1 MVVGGQLIKG
11 NSMLIPNQLAPVV
24 SVMALLGVVISGS
37 VLAEQGVASDCLHC
51 HVMNASA
58 DVNDPSKIYSEN
70 KAHHPAEVRYPQDAT
85 DFNPTNAQSNGMS
98 FFDAN
103 HNGQADIDEVRIYTI
118 ADVPTVT
125 CSSCHREHE
134 QSLVKKSGNGYLR
147 KSMEASEL
155 CVACH
160 RK

>member
-1 MVVGGQLIKG
+1 
-11 NSMLIPNQLAPVV
+11 MLRLNLWVYWV
-24 SVMALLGVVISGS
+24 SVMALICGVTSRNVI
-37 VLAEQGVASDCLHC
+37 AEQGVVGNCMQC
-51 HVMNASA
+51 HVMNNSA
-58 DVNDPSKIYSEN
+58 GVRDPGKIYSES
-70 KAHHPAEVRYPQDAT
+70 KAHHPVDVSYSQDAT

-103 HNGQADIDEVRIYTI
+103 HNGQADVDEVRIYTI
-118 ADVPTVT
+118 VDVPTVT

-134 QSLVKKSGNGYLR
+134 QSLANKSGNGYLR